1 MSEITNSKEFKDIVN
16 DLNIKQFDRA
26 LNRLSKLSTIHPN
39 DYYIVKLFA
48 SIYLKKLEWNNALKY
63 YEKLL
68 TFNRDKFKIYN
79 DIGVIYFKIGQ
90 INLSIDYFKKSFK
103 DKTNAGAYFN
113 LGLAYNEIGK
123 FKYAIENYLAALK
136 IDPNN
141 NIIKKNLIN
150 ILNYYQPKEVNNNS
164 IIEANYKINQICEK
178 NKINDFNDNNKI
190 KKILSESDQ
199 IINKFGA
206 NLNFNETQIF
216 RQNSKNLNCIRHF
229 KVFNK
234 FKIIPKYCF
243 SCYKIQ
249 INLFNVLDLI
259 KLNFSFNSLYLE
271 KNNIRKCMIE
281 LRKNI
286 KINYKGYIYCDSLSE
301 AQRIQEKIQNIIKEL
316 KLKKFNLGI
325 KHGCSEFY
333 ETYPSFK
340 DINYKGEQSM
350 KYKPEWVEKEN
361 IIDKQFMNRKIE
373 DEKVLGET
381 LKGINLSDILIIKN
395 WLIFAKILNDRS
407 YKLIYEG
414 QIGTNFIENILKP
427 QLDFRKNELKY

>member
-281 LRKNI
+281 LRPNI
-286 KINYKGYIYCDSLSE
+286 PGNYKGLIYCQSLEE
-301 AQRIQEKIQNIIKEL
+301 AEEVSRNLLSVTKNNFNKKIRLIIKR
-316 KLKKFNLGI
+316 
-325 KHGCSEFY
+325 GCSEFSIKFPKYNSFEKDMMTYDANSKKY
-333 ETYPSFK
+333 EDQF
-340 DINYKGEQSM
+340 DR
-350 KYKPEWVEKEN
+350 EN
-361 IIDKQFMNRKIE
+361 IEFGLIKKTRPTIKGITLYDALVIRNWLAYAKIIGDDTHKFISDKVFYSKKIE
-373 DEKVLGET
+373 EK
-381 LKGINLSDILIIKN
+381 IKTKLLQEN
-395 WLIFAKILNDRS
+395 QLN
-407 YKLIYEG
+407 
-414 QIGTNFIENILKP
+414 
-427 QLDFRKNELKY
+427 